1 MSKVMSFRLT
11 AATHAGRRVFV
22 ISSTRCP
29 QPRFRVGNLKNGTPR
44 SAILPFE
51 LPLHPFHATP
61 MSHSSHKKQSST
73 LFRAVSFTLLFT
85 HHHGADDTKCTAAL
99 RARRHWSETDR
110 SQYTS
115 LSQSNII
122 VTLNCGGFVVELLSS
137 RTSVRSE
144 LYLVVFAKVLF
155 TATHWAGR

>member
-1 MSKVMSFRLT
+1 MLCIWQHLTFVKMQGANTHIRSYFVQSDVLPSHRGDPCRPTCLCYILYPLSAASFPGGKPEKCNT
-11 AATHAGRRVFV
+11 A
-22 ISSTRCP
+22 ISY
-29 QPRFRVGNLKNGTPR
+29 
-44 SAILPFE
+44 SAVWTTIAS
-51 LPLHPFHATP
+51 FHATP

-122 VTLNCGGFVVELLSS
+122 VTLNCGGFVVELLS
-137 RTSVRSE
+137 
-144 LYLVVFAKVLF
+144 
-155 TATHWAGR
+155 